1 MKHKAGIVIGLLAAT
16 GLSVGA
22 YYSRRPEAAPEIVT
36 GAITRGSIVSQIAA
50 TGTLEAVTT
59 VQVGSQVSG
68 TIQSLGADFN
78 SIVKKGQVL
87 ARLDPSQFQTQVDSA
102 RANLASAEADL
113 QRLQVAQ
120 SDAETKAKRAH
131 ELASKQLIAPSDLDA
146 SDVALKSAAAQVKS
160 AQAQLAQAKAALTMA
175 EVNLQKT
182 VITAPINGIVIA
194 RSVDMGQTVAASLQA
209 PTLFTLA
216 ADLSEMQVN
225 ANVDESDLGNIH
237 TGQQVSFRVDAYP
250 TRQFT
255 GTVEQVRLNPVV
267 SQNVV
272 TYAAIISAPNPQLE
286 LKPGM
291 TANLTIEVARRD
303 DILRVPT
310 AALRFRPTEALLA
323 SLGQNA
329 GALKQTG
336 SGGAASQSA
345 KAGTGK
351 VWVFDGGL
359 RAANVTTGVTDG
371 SFTEVSGDG
380 VSEGQQVATRIAD
393 AGAAKPVSQA
403 ASPLIPQMGPPRR

>member
-1 MKHKAGIVIGLLAAT
+1 
-16 GLSVGA
+16 
-22 YYSRRPEAAPEIVT
+22 
-36 GAITRGSIVSQIAA
+36 
-50 TGTLEAVTT
+50 
-59 VQVGSQVSG
+59 
-68 TIQSLGADFN
+68 
-78 SIVKKGQVL
+78 
-87 ARLDPSQFQTQVDSA
+87 
-102 RANLASAEADL
+102 
-113 QRLQVAQ
+113 
-120 SDAETKAKRAH
+120 
-131 ELASKQLIAPSDLDA
+131 
-146 SDVALKSAAAQVKS
+146 
-160 AQAQLAQAKAALTMA
+160 
-175 EVNLQKT
+175 
-182 VITAPINGIVIA
+182 
-194 RSVDMGQTVAASLQA
+194 
-209 PTLFTLA
+209 
-216 ADLSEMQVN
+216 
-225 ANVDESDLGNIH
+225 VDESDLGSIQ

-255 GTVEQVRLNPVV
+255 GIVEQVRLNPVV

-323 SLGQNA
+323 SLGQSA

-351 VWVFDGGL
+351 VWVLDGGL